1 MEWNVRITVSPAL
14 FPPALFQFE
23 SVFMIC
29 FIVSGLECLYVMWPL
44 DDGGSHKTNVSLT
57 RTRKSHHT
65 FIILNCFI
73 WDFRHRIIIAY
84 HHEMFMFV
92 LKQLNIFSDMYSII
106 MMIITMIIKIITWKI
121 IMIIKSLVHA
131 NRLLYLLR

>member
-1 MEWNVRITVSPAL
+1 MIHINFVFLMKFDCSLVILWEVKWSQSAYWINWITVLPTLLPS
-14 FPPALFQFE
+14 ALFQFE

-73 WDFRHRIIIAY
+73 SDFRHNIIIFY
-84 HHEMFMFV
+84 Q
-92 LKQLNIFSDMYSII
+92 KNKKIFSFSI
-106 MMIITMIIKIITWKI
+106 
-121 IMIIKSLVHA
+121 SLFVKTV
-131 NRLLYLLR
+131 LLTCS